1 MRFHLIDR
9 IEEIAYNEHI
19 TAVKCVSLSDDVFDE
34 HFPGRPVFPGS
45 LIVEGLAQLGGA
57 FFELIMKREGR
68 PVRECVLSI
77 VNRMKFRRPV
87 YPGDRI
93 AMRADVVS
101 YRDDYGV
108 VSVSGAVDGEVC
120 AEGELTFTFLDIAD
134 EALQRSRLELYRI
147 CMKNTRENP

>member
-1 MRFHLIDR
+1 MRFHLLDR
-9 IEEIAYNEHI
+9 IEEVAYNEHI

-45 LIVEGLAQLGGA
+45 LVIEGLAQLGGA
-57 FFELIMKREGR
+57 FFELIMKREGK
-68 PVRECVLSI
+68 PVRQCVLSI

-93 AMRADVVS
+93 AMRADIVS

-108 VSVSGAVDGEVC
+108 VSVRGEVDGEVC
-120 AEGELTFTFLDIAD
+120 AEGELTFTFLGLLD
-134 EALQRSRLELYRI
+134 ETLYRSRLELLRI
-147 CMKNTRENP
+147 CMKNAVERP